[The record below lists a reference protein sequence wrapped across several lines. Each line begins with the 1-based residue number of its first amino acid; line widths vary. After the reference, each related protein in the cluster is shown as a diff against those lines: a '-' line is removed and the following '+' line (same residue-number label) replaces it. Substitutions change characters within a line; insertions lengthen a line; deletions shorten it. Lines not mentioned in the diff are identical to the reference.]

1 MFNNKTT
8 ISILTCLFC
17 FLSVSPAYALSSDLQ
32 YQFETKNEEEFVNVG
47 ESNINFQGAVP
58 DYLLDIYDLTPQQ
71 KYDSQYGATI
81 VTPNDPA
88 TNNST
93 FAPVNVPNTGYTQS
107 PNGLATG
114 TVQGT
119 QSPQTSQY
127 SQTQGDNKLPSTSNT
142 YVEMQPPNYEPDWE
156 GKPQYPVTSIEE
168 VRNSDG
174 SIGVLKIPSINLK
187 VTAYDG
193 DTFAAMKKG
202 IGHISSTSAWNST
215 IGLVGHNRG
224 TSDYF
229 GKLKKLEVGD
239 EMTYTTK
246 LGTRTYVVQSV
257 TKISDTDWSKLQY
270 TSDNRLTLLT
280 CVEDVPTK
288 RLCVQAVEKR

>member
-1 MFNNKTT
+1 MWNKK
-8 ISILTCLFC
+8 ISLGFIICISAF
-17 FLSVSPAYALSSDLQ
+17 FSAVPVFAFPSDLQ

-71 KYDSQYGATI
+71 KYDSEYGATI
-81 VTPNDPA
+81 VTPTITGSNQ
-88 TNNST
+88 TT
-93 FAPVNVPNTGYTQS
+93 FAPVNAPNTGYMQS

-119 QSPQTSQY
+119 QNPQINSDAQKPTNEYQ
-127 SQTQGDNKLPSTSNT
+127 SQTGNTNVAMYPSS
-142 YVEMQPPNYEPDWE
+142 YEPDWE
-156 GKPQYPVTSIEE
+156 GKPQYPITSIEQ

-174 SIGVLKIPSINLK
+174 SIGVLKIPKINLK

-202 IGHISSTSAWNST
+202 VGHISSTSTWNSN

-229 GKLKKLEVGD
+229 GQLKKLKVGD

-246 LGTRTYVVQSV
+246 LGTRTYVVKSV
-257 TKISDTDWSKLQY
+257 AKISDTDWSKLQY
-270 TSDNRLTLLT
+270 TNDNRLTLLT
-280 CVEDVPTK
+280 CVEDVPNQ
-288 RLCVQAVEKR
+288 RLCVQAVEKK